1 MFKISKFDFYT
12 FTMSYLYRAFASPGS
27 IYVNFMKTVIHTGL
41 KIPLHHAFIPPI
53 FTSRLVK
60 TFSFYYM

>member
-27 IYVNFMKTVIHTGL
+27 IYVNFMKTVINTGL
-41 KIPLHHAFIPPI
+41 KYSTASCLY
-53 FTSRLVK
+53 TSYIY
-60 TFSFYYM
+60 F

>member
-27 IYVNFMKTVIHTGL
+27 IYVNFMKTVILTGL
-41 KIPLHHAFIPPI
+41 K
-53 FTSRLVK
+53 
-60 TFSFYYM
+60 

>member
-27 IYVNFMKTVIHTGL
+27 IYVNFMKT
-41 KIPLHHAFIPPI
+41 PLHHAFIPPI
-53 FTSRLVK
+53 FTFRLVK